1 MSNSHHHIEL
11 SRERHDQILLLNR
24 GSSMQMFFD
33 DLYLY
38 FPVGVLPAMRMSRK
52 PIRTTVGIAD
62 DRCGYSG
69 QLKALLVMFVGCT
82 KQFKV

>member
-1 MSNSHHHIEL
+1 
-11 SRERHDQILLLNR
+11 
-24 GSSMQMFFD
+24 MQMFVD

-38 FPVGVLPAMRMSRK
+38 FPFGVPSAMCMSRK
-52 PIRTTVGIAD
+52 PIWTTVGIG

-82 KQFKV
+82 KQFKA

>member
-1 MSNSHHHIEL
+1 
-11 SRERHDQILLLNR
+11 
-24 GSSMQMFFD
+24 MQMFVD

-38 FPVGVLPAMRMSRK
+38 FPVGVLSAMCTSK
-52 PIRTTVGIAD
+52 PIWTTVGIA

-82 KQFKV
+82 KQFKA